1 MKPQAGPRVK
11 FRAAQY
17 RSLVEPLLERYR
29 SDPEGIALTIVHDDE
44 SEEAITV
51 GRLHAQACAGAAGLR
66 EAGLQPGDIAI
77 LALRHCRELVTSF
90 WGCIYAGIVPAIV
103 AYKGPMTSTAAYI
116 ERLKDQAGNTGCR
129 LIVTL
134 PELKADA
141 EKSLAATGCRV
152 MVIPM
157 AGEGGEEAPPT
168 AAAAFSFP
176 QHAGGE
182 EIAYLQFSSGSSGS
196 PKGVLLSHRAI
207 LNQVQSFAT
216 TMGIREKDTVVNWLP
231 LYHDFGLFGGL
242 AVPLFTSIPCI
253 LLSPFKWLRNPL
265 FHLQLL
271 QRHAGTVSFMPNSA
285 LNHAVRCAA
294 GKDLNGLDLRSLRVL
309 VNGSE
314 PILYESQQEFL
325 RCFARCGLR
334 ESALASG
341 YGMAENTLGA
351 TYCLRNRR
359 HRADWVWARAMHE
372 RQEAR
377 PAPAR
382 AKGAKPNVSS
392 GMAMDNME
400 IAIFDAVGRR
410 LPERSIGEIALK
422 SPSLFSGYHAD
433 PVRTS
438 EVLKDGWYHSG
449 DLGYLAAGHLYV
461 CGRKQDLIIVGG
473 HNIHPED
480 LERIAAG
487 LPGIRADRVVALGVF
502 DETQG
507 TERIVMVCGLE
518 KPVSDKERAA
528 MEKELRRRIFSKLE
542 LTPAEVRFVDKNW
555 IERTPNGKIARS
567 ANLEKYEKWLPPA

>member
-1 MKPQAGPRVK
+1 MKPRAGPRVK
-11 FRAAQY
+11 LRATQY

-29 SDPEGIALTIVHDDE
+29 TDPERIALTIVHDDE
-44 SEEAITV
+44 SEETITV
-51 GRLHAQACAGAAGLR
+51 GQLHLQACAGAGMLR
-66 EAGLQPGDIAI
+66 EAGLKPGDIAI
-77 LALRHCRELVTSF
+77 LALRHCRELVTYF
-90 WGCIYAGIVPAIV
+90 WGCVYAGIVPAIV
-103 AYKGPMTSTAAYI
+103 AYKSPMTAAAAYI
-116 ERLKDQAGNTGCR
+116 ERLKDQAGSTGCR

-141 EKSLAATGCRV
+141 ESSLAATGCRV
-152 MVIPM
+152 MAINGTGDG
-157 AGEGGEEAPPT
+157 AGGAPP
-168 AAAAFSFP
+168 AAADILSSLP
-176 QHAGGE
+176 RAGGE

-216 TMGIREKDTVVNWLP
+216 TMGIREKDRVVNWLP

-242 AVPLFTSIPCI
+242 AVPLFTSIPCV

-265 FHLQLL
+265 FHLQLV
-271 QRHAGTVSFMPNSA
+271 QRHAGTISFMPNSA
-285 LNHAVRCAA
+285 LNHTVRCAA
-294 GKDLNGLDLRSLRVL
+294 GKDLRELDLRSLRVL
-309 VNGSE
+309 LNGSE

-325 RCFARCGLR
+325 RCFSRFGFR

-359 HRADWVWARAMHE
+359 HRADWVWAHAMHD

-400 IAIFDAVGRR
+400 IAVLDAAGGR

-422 SPSLFSGYHAD
+422 SPSLFSGYHLD
-433 PVRTS
+433 PGRTA
-438 EVLKDGWYHSG
+438 EAMKDGWYRTG
-449 DLGYLAAGHLYV
+449 DRGYIAAGHLYV
-461 CGRKQDLIIVGG
+461 CGRKKDLIIMGG

-487 LPGIRADRVVALGVF
+487 VPGIRADRVVALGVP
-502 DETQG
+502 DQALG
-507 TERIVMVCGLE
+507 TENIVMVCGLE
-518 KPVSDKERAA
+518 KPASEREHAA
-528 MEKELRRRIFSKLE
+528 MERELRRRLFSKLE
-542 LTPAEVRFVDKNW
+542 LAPAEVRFVDKNW
-555 IERTPNGKIARS
+555 IERTQNGKIARA
-567 ANLEKYEKWLPPA
+567 ANLEKYERLMRPA